1 MAPGLLLHLISELNK
16 LQRNTGNMPIT
27 VVCKYVLGLVYTPPL
42 SPLSTYSDGMG
53 RTGAFICI
61 HAMLDRV
68 NSEHIVDFFQFIK
81 SSRINR
87 PDIVREEVHIYDVIL
102 SLVM

>member
-1 MAPGLLLHLISELNK
+1 
-16 LQRNTGNMPIT
+16 
-27 VVCKYVLGLVYTPPL
+27 
-42 SPLSTYSDGMG
+42 MG

-68 NSEHIVDFFQFIK
+68 NSEHIIDFFQFVK

-87 PDIVREEVHIYDVIL
+87 PDIIREEEHY
-102 SLVM
+102 VMCHEAVAEYLDSFQTYANFT